1 MNLYVGN
8 LSFQLSEDEL
18 RDAFT
23 EFGSVDS
30 VKIIMDRETGRS
42 RGFGF
47 VEMGQDEEV
56 QAAMEELNGKEL
68 KGRPLVVNEARP
80 RDNNSSRRP
89 AKKNYDNW
97 PF

>member
-1 MNLYVGN
+1 
-8 LSFQLSEDEL
+8 
-18 RDAFT
+18 
-23 EFGSVDS
+23 
-30 VKIIMDRETGRS
+30 MDRETGRS

-47 VEMGQDEEV
+47 VEMGQDEEA

-80 RDNNSSRRP
+80 RDNNNRRP